1 VKGALSCYRPRLP
14 QLFHAKR
21 RGEIRDGLDHG
32 IRTGAVGKSEDE
44 AAIDFD
50 LVEWEGLKKSAS
62 CSWYQSRREGSV
74 KATVPL
80 VTPTAEG
87 WGSDHMEA
95 AHGAKWW
102 ETNVPPGVL
111 EEVRKNRE
119 REAQAAVSVRSEDDI
134 DYTTFGQLGD
144 IIRANWSDFAGML
157 SNQSAVSRVMS
168 ALNML
173 RGTIAHCGVLAEDE
187 VDRLKLAIRDWFR
200 VLEGPK
206 A

>member
-1 VKGALSCYRPRLP
+1 MNDHTIELFLLKCAVIESGLRATLAEYDTAKSARINQSDDE
-14 QLFHAKR
+14 QLEPFIKQ
-21 RGEIRDGLDHG
+21 
-32 IRTGAVGKSEDE
+32 
-44 AAIDFD
+44 FD
-50 LVEWEGLKKSAS
+50 LANRKNAAQMAQYYEIFYLLENDIRRLIVE
-62 CSWYQSRREGSV
+62 
-74 KATVPL
+74 T
-80 VTPTAEG
+80 
-87 WGSDHMEA
+87 MEA

-157 SNQSAVSRVMS
+157 SNQSAVSRVMA

-173 RGTIAHCGVLAEDE
+173 RGTIAHCGVLADDE

-206 A
+206 S